1 MTNSLE
7 AMGPAGTDRQGAVPV
22 LILGRGITVLGAM
35 RCLGRHGAPL
45 FVSHSAREGI
55 TTHSRWYRALAEAGP
70 NELPEEN
77 LGSRL
82 EQLSVRRMVLLP
94 CSDQWALAVS
104 RLKPELLGRFPSSVP
119 SPDTL
124 MQLVDKA
131 LFADVLMRMGLPHPK
146 TVVLHVPSVLEGVPD
161 DQLKGSFLKPNES
174 ANFPTFFGAKALR
187 FVDRREALR
196 LLENASAKG
205 FTLMLQ
211 EFIPGPPNHHVFVE
225 GFVDRRGRICG
236 LFARRRIRMLP
247 TEFGNSTSSVSIP
260 LAEISGAVETMRRL
274 LNGIGYRGVF
284 SGELKFDERDSL
296 FKLLEVNARP
306 WWYVDFAARCGVDV
320 CTMAYRDALGEDI
333 EPVVNYRVGRLCVY
347 TRPDLESWRT
357 GGGSW
362 ATGGWSL
369 LRSWVGA
376 YRPIFSWDDP
386 LPGLVG
392 SYSWAKGWTTRGLGF

>member
-1 MTNSLE
+1 MRTTLRRRHE
-7 AMGPAGTDRQGAVPV
+7 EPAVPV

-35 RCLGRHGAPL
+35 RCLGRRGVPL
-45 FVSHSAREGI
+45 FVAHSAREGI
-55 TTHSRWYRALAEAGP
+55 TTFSRWYRPLAEEGS

-77 LGSRL
+77 LSTRL
-82 EQLSVRRMVLLP
+82 EQLGVGRMVLLP

-104 RLKPELLGRFPSSVP
+104 RLKPEVLARFPSSVP

-124 MQLVDKA
+124 RKLVDKVS
-131 LFADVLMRMGLPHPK
+131 FADVLMEMGLPHPK
-146 TVVLHVPSVLEGVPD
+146 TVVLRDPSALEGVPD
-161 DQLKGSFLKPNES
+161 DQLKGSFLKPNQS

-187 FVDRREALR
+187 FLDRGEALR

-211 EFIPGPPNHHVFVE
+211 EFIPGPPTHHVFVE

-247 TEFGNSTSSVSIP
+247 REFGNSTSSVSIP
-260 LAEISGAVETMRRL
+260 LTEISDAAETMRRL
-274 LNGIGYRGVF
+274 LSGIGYRGVF
-284 SGELKFDERDSL
+284 SGELKFDERDGL

-306 WWYVDFAARCGVDV
+306 WWYVDFAARSGVDV
-320 CTMAYRDALGEDI
+320 CTMAYRDALGEDV
-333 EPVVNYRVGRLCVY
+333 EPVASYRVGRHCIY
-347 TRPDLESWRT
+347 TRLDLESWRRENQ
-357 GGGSW
+357 SW
-362 ATGGWSL
+362 AGGWSL

-392 SYSWAKGWTTRGLGF
+392 SYSWIKGWTTRGLGF